1 MASFYK
7 KFPIAEKNLL
17 KVRESSR
24 PHATHASACAH
35 NSQTA
40 RPDKKRGSRH
50 PHLSLSLTHGMHLP
64 ASAQIFCSN
73 RHVQLQVVNN
83 RTGHIFLWAS
93 TLEKELRQAL
103 TSTWDKKA
111 ARACAGLLARRARAA
126 EQQQITW
133 ERHNSFQGTHHK
145 AGRKLPVVGKVK
157 VVIDTLLAHG
167 MEFVQHANKRP
178 PRNPWEKAAPQ
189 NPIGEMKP

>member
-1 MASFYK
+1 M
-7 KFPIAEKNLL
+7 
-17 KVRESSR
+17 
-24 PHATHASACAH
+24 HASQVRYF
-35 NSQTA
+35 NRVQEA
-40 RPDKKRGSRH
+40 RG
-50 PHLSLSLTHGMHLP
+50 
-64 ASAQIFCSN
+64 
-73 RHVQLQVVNN
+73 
-83 RTGHIFLWAS
+83 
-93 TLEKELRQAL
+93 EK
-103 TSTWDKKA
+103 KKA
-111 ARACAGLLARRARAA
+111 AELVEQQQQQQQEEEEEEAERELEQQQQGLQQEQQWRMQQQRPASVDQYPSTRVAA

-133 ERHNSFQGTHHK
+133 ERHNSFQGTHHQ